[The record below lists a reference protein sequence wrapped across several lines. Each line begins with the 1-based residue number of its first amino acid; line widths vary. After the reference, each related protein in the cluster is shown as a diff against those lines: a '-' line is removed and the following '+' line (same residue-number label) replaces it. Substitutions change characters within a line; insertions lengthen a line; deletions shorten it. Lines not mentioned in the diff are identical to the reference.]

1 LTIKTEE
8 RVVKESKETQY
19 DLQEESTHNTTETP
33 TRRSRN
39 HPIRK
44 EMSSSSSGGFNL
56 MGANAKEIPATP
68 TSKDGAINYEAR
80 SQKLQ
85 DEYARLETRM
95 QEGFDLYER
104 QVDKLESQIE
114 SLKET
119 NEIL

>member
-1 LTIKTEE
+1 
-8 RVVKESKETQY
+8 
-19 DLQEESTHNTTETP
+19 
-33 TRRSRN
+33 
-39 HPIRK
+39 
-44 EMSSSSSGGFNL
+44 

-119 NEIL
+119 NENL